1 MQKLDVFHVGDSD
14 SSMIKC
20 ETCNMKSQNMKIKI
34 SNAKLLVKIPSCK
47 ILNMPNRSPTTKYRM
62 RKISKDKNKK
72 QEYSIDSIQF
82 NSISNWYR
90 VQNIEV
96 TKCQTQI
103 IEVTDYRKQ
112 NIELAKLADYQA

>member
-1 MQKLDVFHVGDSD
+1 MQKLDVFHVGDS
-14 SSMIKC
+14 SMIKY

-62 RKISKDKNKK
+62 REISKDKNKK

-82 NSISNWYR
+82 NSISNWET
-90 VQNIEV
+90 IEYK
-96 TKCQTQI
+96 TSK
-103 IEVTDYRKQ
+103 
-112 NIELAKLADYQA
+112 